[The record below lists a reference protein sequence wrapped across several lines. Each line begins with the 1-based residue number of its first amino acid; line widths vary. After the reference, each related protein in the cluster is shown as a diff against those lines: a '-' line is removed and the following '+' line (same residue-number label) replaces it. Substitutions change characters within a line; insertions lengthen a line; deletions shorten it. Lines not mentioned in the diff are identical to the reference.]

1 MRADTVL
8 RGGCGVL
15 HFPGTNMAD
24 NKSNQ
29 NTPMRTALTLQQ
41 HRAATDLCLQ
51 TGILLLQHGVES
63 AVVESIT
70 RRTGF
75 ALALDKVDV
84 AIMAN
89 AITVTSYAG
98 PHSMTRVRRNEDRG
112 INMHVAMEVQHAAL
126 ALEAGEI
133 GGAEFERRVG
143 SIEAFRYP
151 RWAVVIAIGLSC
163 ACFARL
169 AGADW
174 SACAFAFLGGAAA
187 MGTRQIFAHFHF
199 SPIVGFF
206 AAAFVATSICAQALL
221 HAVGLTPKI
230 AMAAGVLLLVPGFP
244 LINGVSDMVKG
255 YVNTGISRI
264 SMALLLALATCIGIV
279 LAMSAWGAWGWVS

>member
-1 MRADTVL
+1 MSEKTPESNTSHRA
-8 RGGCGVL
+8 
-15 HFPGTNMAD
+15 P
-24 NKSNQ
+24 
-29 NTPMRTALTLQQ
+29 LTLQE

-51 TGILLLQHGVES
+51 TGILLMQHGVES
-63 AVVESIT
+63 AFVESIT

-75 ALALDKVDV
+75 ALELDRVDV

-112 INMHVAMEVQHAAL
+112 INMHVAMEVQRAAL
-126 ALEAGEI
+126 AFEAGEI
-133 GGAEFERRVG
+133 DRAKFEKCVRSVKT
-143 SIEAFRYP
+143 FRYP
-151 RWAVVIAIGLSC
+151 RWLVVLAIGLSC

-174 SACAFAFLGGAAA
+174 IGCGFAFVASAAA
-187 MGTRQIFAHFHF
+187 MVTRQVFAHFHF
-199 SPIVGFF
+199 NPIVGFF

-221 HAVGLTPKI
+221 MSIGTTPRL
-230 AMAAGVLLLVPGFP
+230 AMAASVLLLVPGFP

-264 SMALLLALATCIGIV
+264 ALAMLMALATCAGIV
-279 LAMSAWGAWGWVS
+279 LAMSAWDTWGWVS